1 MCNENMRHK
10 YLCNSL
16 ILCILRYT
24 YVYICNMLYMYVY
37 AMYTFIWDAIL
48 QEAPKTAR
56 FSAFETNLHVIV

>member
-37 AMYTFIWDAIL
+37 AMYTFI
-48 QEAPKTAR
+48 
-56 FSAFETNLHVIV
+56 